1 MASYSVNSKETASRP
16 EAWGWHLLG
25 LINPFVVIAGNLLG
39 GWFTAAGVVYMLG
52 IGPVL
57 DVVLGKSDYHKR
69 PSRDSGQP
77 FEVMLFAHALLQLLA
92 VGTLLFLATSESPVW
107 IVVVA
112 AVSTGI
118 NSGASGLIVAHEL
131 GHRRKKSFS
140 WWISQLNL
148 FSVLYL
154 HFTTEHNRTHHKHV
168 ATAADPATAR
178 YGESVWWFVARTVP
192 GQFLDAWRLH
202 AVRGHSPITNPVA
215 RGAACEMLLVFSIAV
230 FLGLIPALAFLIQA
244 ASAVFLLEYINYLRH
259 YGLQRDVGSRQTAS
273 HSWQS
278 ENRWSRWTLLELT
291 RHPAH
296 HLEAGKPFWELRP
309 YEDAPE
315 LPSGYY
321 GCFWVALVPPLWR
334 GLIHPRLPSANALV
348 GHKDNV

>member
-1 MASYSVNSKETASRP
+1 M
-16 EAWGWHLLG
+16 
-25 LINPFVVIAGNLLG
+25 
-39 GWFTAAGVVYMLG
+39 
-52 IGPVL
+52 
-57 DVVLGKSDYHKR
+57 
-69 PSRDSGQP
+69 
-77 FEVMLFAHALLQLLA
+77 
-92 VGTLLFLATSESPVW
+92 W
-107 IVVVA
+107 IVVFA

-148 FSVLYL
+148 ISVLYL

-168 ATAADPATAR
+168 ATTADPATAR

-202 AVRGHSPITNPVA
+202 AARGHSPITSPVA
-215 RGAACEMLLVFSIAV
+215 RGAACEVLLVVSIAA
-230 FLGLIPALAFLIQA
+230 FLGPIPALAFLIQA

-259 YGLQRDVGSRQTAS
+259 YGLQRDVGSRQTAA

-296 HLEAGKPFWELRP
+296 HLEAGKPFWKLQP
-309 YEDAPE
+309 YENAPE

-321 GCFWVALVPPLWR
+321 GCFWVALIPPLWR
-334 GLIHPRLPSANALV
+334 RLIHPRMPSTNTLV
-348 GHKDNV
+348 GHKETV

>member
-1 MASYSVNSKETASRP
+1 MALQATATRP

-25 LINPFVVIAGNLLG
+25 LINPIVVIAGNLLG
-39 GWFTAAGVVYMLG
+39 GPFVTAGVIYMLG
-52 IGPVL
+52 IGPML
-57 DVVLGKSDYHKR
+57 DVVLGKSALLQR
-69 PSRDSGQP
+69 PSRDSGRP

-92 VGTLLFLATSESPVW
+92 VGTLLLLAAGGASVW
-107 IVVVA
+107 IVVFA

-148 FSVLYL
+148 ISVLYL
-154 HFTTEHNRTHHKHV
+154 HLTTEHNRTHHKHV
-168 ATAADPATAR
+168 ATTADPATAR

-202 AVRGHSPITNPVA
+202 AARGHSPITNPVA
-215 RGAACEMLLVFSIAV
+215 RGAACEVLLVVSIAA
-230 FLGLIPALAFLIQA
+230 FLSPIPALAFLIQA

-259 YGLQRDVGSRQTAS
+259 YGLQRDVGSRQTAA

-296 HLEAGKPFWELRP
+296 HLEAGKPFWKLQP
-309 YEDAPE
+309 YENAPE

-321 GCFWVALVPPLWR
+321 GCFWVALIPPLWR
-334 GLIHPRLPSANALV
+334 RLIHPRMSSANTLV
-348 GHKDNV
+348 GHKETV